1 MKMHSLLVLV
11 LLQATAMTTSL
22 PAQTATPRP
31 VTPGKSAATVDP
43 KKAPLIDEIFQL
55 TKPEAMM
62 QQMLAQYKMAFSQAA
77 SQGFEQEVRKFDDP
91 AKYRS
96 DFTKLQDKVF
106 GLLSSRLQWQKLKP
120 QFAQVYSDTFTTDEL
135 SGIAAFYKSPAGQ
148 ASINKMPSLIQK
160 CSQIGQQQMAGAGPE
175 IQKMMTDFMD
185 DLKKRSQSSKPAAPP
200 AK

>member
-1 MKMHSLLVLV
+1 MKIHSFAAIL
-11 LLQATAMTTSL
+11 LLQLAGLATSL
-22 PAQTATPRP
+22 PAQTT
-31 VTPGKSAATVDP
+31 TPGKVAPTVDP
-43 KKAPLIDEIFQL
+43 KKAPLIDEIFRL

-62 QQMLAQYKMAFSQAA
+62 QQMLARYKMAFSQAA

-91 AKYRS
+91 AKYRP
-96 DFTKLQDKVF
+96 DFTKMQDKVF

-120 QFAQVYSDTFTTDEL
+120 QFAQVYSDTFSTDEL
-135 SGIAAFYKSPAGQ
+135 SGIAGFYKSPAGQ

-185 DLKKRSQSSKPAAPP
+185 DLKKRSQASKPAAAPS
-200 AK
+200 K